1 MATDKSVYF
10 AKYYKKNR
18 PAILAKR
25 RIRYKNDPEYRI
37 KMQEKAR
44 ERARLKAEE
53 RRKQKVVE
61 IQQHADNLRQQKIDL
76 DSLGSQKVKRW
87 PVGDFVTASVVAEAL
102 DVSLGTL
109 GNWIRGGIIPQPTI
123 SSTAG
128 KHLFSVDYLSLV
140 RECRI
145 EALSQGLVNG
155 EFGKLVN
162 SRYASIKENEQ
173 SLRKGGLD

>member
-1 MATDKSVYF
+1 MAMDKSIYF

-25 RIRYKNDPEYRI
+25 RIRYRNDPEYRI

-53 RRKQKVVE
+53 RRKQKVIE
-61 IQQHADNLRQQKIDL
+61 IKEHANELKHQEIDL

-87 PVGDFVTASVVAEAL
+87 PVGDFVTASVVAQAL

-109 GNWIRGGIIPQPTI
+109 GNWIKGGIVPPPTI

-128 KHLFSVDYLSLV
+128 KHLFSVEYLSLV

-145 EALSQGLVNG
+145 EALSRGLVNG
-155 EFGKLVN
+155 DFGKMVN
-162 SRYASIKENEQ
+162 SRYDSIREKEQ